1 MKEFKLKSFA
11 RYLPTLIIVVMVGIL
26 PLTALAAQPAN
37 PGGNC
42 DPGLTKVDTN
52 DGSIFI
58 EAGVEVCIKAG
69 DGNTGKMISQGETLE
84 ELILRSGLLNNGGQ
98 VPNVSNYVT
107 YTTTTT
113 TSIPK
118 ETTTT
123 VRETTTTTEE
133 GTTTTHGETSTTVPN
148 EEETTSSVPPSTTTL
163 PSPTEEVVEEEP
175 AALPF
180 TGLGGLVPLSGLAL
194 ALLASGGL
202 VLRREIR

>member
-1 MKEFKLKSFA
+1 
-11 RYLPTLIIVVMVGIL
+11 MVGIL
-26 PLTALAAQPAN
+26 PLTALGQPEDDHEQGPPDDVPAADVCPEE
-37 PGGNC
+37 G
-42 DPGLTKVDTN
+42 KVESQV
-52 DGSIFI
+52 DGELDNII
-58 EAGVEVCIKAG
+58 LEEGTLVCIKGGQATVQVVA
-69 DGNTGKMISQGETLE
+69 DGNSTLAEMLGTGQ
-84 ELILRSGLLNNGGQ
+84 
-98 VPNVSNYVT
+98 NVSHYTIISVPP
-107 YTTTTT
+107 TTTTT

-133 GTTTTHGETSTTVPN
+133 GTTTTNGETSTTVPN
-148 EEETTSSVPPSTTTL
+148 EEETTSSIPPSTTTL

-180 TGLGGLVPLSGLAL
+180 TGVGGLVPLSGLAL